1 VNSPKFPREFYE
13 VGRVGAPR
21 VTVRPFAASIP
32 TRRAAGKTVQ
42 MRVLV
47 AFGDEDR
54 AYREVIAAGIRILRP
69 RADVATATPAEVE
82 GEIGR
87 FDPQVVVCGRAGI
100 ADPGDVPAWVEL
112 PVELELPAKVRVGVR
127 RRTPVDLDLKG
138 LLAVV
143 DEAEELVGKGEARAS
158 ERGAP

>member
-1 VNSPKFPREFYE
+1 
-13 VGRVGAPR
+13 
-21 VTVRPFAASIP
+21 
-32 TRRAAGKTVQ
+32 

-47 AFGDEDR
+47 AFGDEHR

-69 RADVATATPAEVE
+69 RADVAIATPTEIE

-87 FDPQVVVCGRAGI
+87 FDPQVVVCGQPGI

-112 PVELELPAKVRVGVR
+112 PVEPQRPARIRVGGSRRAAVNLELE
-127 RRTPVDLDLKG
+127 G

-143 DEAEELVGKGEARAS
+143 DEAEELVGKGEARTS

>member
-1 VNSPKFPREFYE
+1 
-13 VGRVGAPR
+13 
-21 VTVRPFAASIP
+21 
-32 TRRAAGKTVQ
+32 

-47 AFGDEDR
+47 AFGDEYR

-69 RADVATATPAEVE
+69 RTDVATATPAEIE

-87 FDPQVVVCGRAGI
+87 FGPQVVVCGRPGI

-112 PVELELPAKVRVGVR
+112 PVESQRPARVRVGAR
-127 RRTPVDLDLKG
+127 RRASVNLDLEG

-143 DEAEELVGKGEARAS
+143 DEAEELVREGEARTS
-158 ERGAP
+158 EWGTP

>member
-1 VNSPKFPREFYE
+1 
-13 VGRVGAPR
+13 
-21 VTVRPFAASIP
+21 
-32 TRRAAGKTVQ
+32 

-47 AFGDEDR
+47 AFGDEHR

-69 RADVATATPAEVE
+69 RADVATATPAEID

-112 PVELELPAKVRVGVR
+112 PVEPLRPGKIRVGAR
-127 RRTPVDLDLKG
+127 RRTSVNLELEG
-138 LLAVV
+138 LLAIV
-143 DEAEELVGKGEARAS
+143 DEAEELVGGGRPTRAS
-158 ERGAP
+158 GGRPSGQGVGPVGVATGRSPCTGSQGAAACLALGSAG